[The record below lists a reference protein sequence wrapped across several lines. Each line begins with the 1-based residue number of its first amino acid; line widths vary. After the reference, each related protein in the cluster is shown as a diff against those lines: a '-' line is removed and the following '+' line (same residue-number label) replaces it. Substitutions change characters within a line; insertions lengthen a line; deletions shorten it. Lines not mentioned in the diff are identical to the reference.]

1 MLGPRSRGSQLQG
14 PAGPVQSGV
23 DPAGRGLTRLVG
35 VGDFFSTRKKKNFF
49 FRSSSCCSK
58 QPAQELRIAGFQSFV
73 FFLFFFIHFF
83 DKFCSLPDCWI
94 WKALWYDAM
103 GEVLVLNW
111 KSSWIER

>member
-23 DPAGRGLTRLVG
+23 DPAGRGGRLL
-35 VGDFFSTRKKKNFF
+35 FNKKKKLFF
-49 FRSSSCCSK
+49 WSSSCCSK
-58 QPAQELRIAGFQSFV
+58 QPAQELRVAGFQSFV
-73 FFLFFFIHFF
+73 FFMFFFIHFF

>member
-23 DPAGRGLTRLVG
+23 DPAGRGGRLL
-35 VGDFFSTRKKKNFF
+35 FN
-49 FRSSSCCSK
+49 K
-58 QPAQELRIAGFQSFV
+58 QPAQELRVAGFQSFV

-111 KSSWIER
+111 KSSWIEK